1 MGDLV
6 LYESADGVGTVTM
19 NRPEALNTMTEPFLE
34 DLLVAMERAAAD
46 EDARVVVLTGAGRA
60 FCAGGDLRQGA
71 GAGVGQDGSVAEAA
85 AVIRR
90 LMRSAELL
98 HTMGKPT
105 LAAIRGACAGAGLS
119 LACAADLRIAS
130 ENAVFLSAFV
140 KVGLSGDFGGTWS
153 LSRVIGPARARE
165 AYLLSE
171 PIDADE
177 AKLIGLVS
185 AVVAEA
191 EFDAR
196 VASVARTLADGPTLA
211 LRLAKENLNDALSL
225 EFSQLLDREAER
237 FIITARTADAREA
250 TAAFLEKRAPRFGAE

>member
-19 NRPEALNTMTEPFLE
+19 NRSEALNTMTEPFLE
-34 DLLVAMERAAAD
+34 DLLVAVERAAAD

-171 PIDADE
+171 PIDAVE
-177 AKLIGLVS
+177 AKRIGLVS

>member
-34 DLLVAMERAAAD
+34 DLLVAMERAADD
-46 EDARVVVLTGAGRA
+46 EDVRVVVLMGAGRA

-171 PIDADE
+171 PIDAVE
-177 AKLIGLVS
+177 AKSIGLVS

-250 TAAFLEKRAPRFGAE
+250 TAAFLEKRIPRFVR

>member
-34 DLLVAMERAAAD
+34 DLLVAMERAADD
-46 EDARVVVLTGAGRA
+46 EDVRVVVLMGAGRA

-171 PIDADE
+171 PIDAVE
-177 AKLIGLVS
+177 AKSIGLVS

>member
-171 PIDADE
+171 PIDAVE
-177 AKLIGLVS
+177 AKSIGLVS

-250 TAAFLEKRAPRFGAE
+250 TAAFLEKRIPRFVR